1 METIKI
7 IGIGYSGI
15 KTVEMMQ
22 KKGIGG
28 AKYAICDADEAVTS
42 KSLISNSIAV
52 KYRLDAI
59 EINSLQL
66 LGFCNYGLKLLIVA
80 RLDNALTIELLT
92 QVIALAKSETSKIAC
107 VLSTPFNFEGQA
119 MIEKAE
125 CLIEELRLNG
135 CVVERVDSESFK
147 NKNGKLELSYAFEK
161 FDLMQYEISKKLI
174 VSL

>member
-15 KTVEMMQ
+15 RTVETMQ
-22 KKGIGG
+22 KKGIVG
-28 AKYAICDADEAVTS
+28 AKYAICDAHAAVTS
-42 KSLISNSIAV
+42 KSVISNSIAV
-52 KYRLDAI
+52 KCTSDAI
-59 EINSLQL
+59 ELNSIQMFR
-66 LGFCNYGLKLLIVA
+66 FCNAAQKLLIVA

-92 QVIALAKSETSKIAC
+92 QTIALARSERSKIAC
-107 VLSTPFNFEGQA
+107 VLSTPFVFEGQA

-125 CLIEELRLNG
+125 CLIEELRHSG
-135 CVVERVDSESFK
+135 CLVRRVDSESFMHK
-147 NKNGKLELSYAFEK
+147 HAKWELNDAFEK

>member
-52 KYRLDAI
+52 KYSLDAI

-66 LGFCNYGLKLLIVA
+66 LSFCSAGLKLLIVA

-92 QVIALAKSETSKIAC
+92 QVIALARSETSKIAC

-125 CLIEELRLNG
+125 CLIEELRLSG

-147 NKNGKLELSYAFEK
+147 NKYGKLELSYAFEK